1 MRKPLHPAASD
12 DLVPS
17 PAKDVDLIDSKHQR
31 IVNAACRLF
40 FKKGY
45 HRTTIREIAL
55 ASGMSMGQLYHYISS
70 KDDVLF
76 LTYKQMQM
84 LWYEHLIKSGVE
96 AIKDPL
102 ERLTRAVRLTLQ
114 FALKNKDLFLFL
126 YTETKYLGKR
136 HLHVVLEM
144 DDKNVVGFWRRLL
157 IEATTAGG
165 IKRDVDFLANLLSY
179 LILFLPLRG
188 WNLKEKPSES
198 HLDVMTGF
206 ILSGLGLQSVSR
218 SDKGAMKVSK
228 RRSNHFEPA

>member
-1 MRKPLHPAASD
+1 MRKPVHQARRD

-17 PAKDVDLIDSKHQR
+17 SAKDADLIDSKHQQ

-84 LWYEHLIKSGVE
+84 LWYEHLVKSGVE
-96 AIKDPL
+96 EIRDPL
-102 ERLTRAVRLTLQ
+102 ERLTKAVRLTLG
-114 FALKNKDLFLFL
+114 FALKNKNLFLFL

-136 HLHVVLEM
+136 HLQVVLEM

-157 IEATTAGG
+157 KDVTAAKRM
-165 IKRDVDFLANLLSY
+165 KRDVDFLANLLSY
-179 LILFLPLRG
+179 LMLFLPLRG
-188 WNLKEKPSES
+188 WNLKEKVSDP
-198 HLDVMTGF
+198 HLDGMTAF
-206 ILSGLGLQSVSR
+206 ILSGLGLR
-218 SDKGAMKVSK
+218 
-228 RRSNHFEPA
+228 

>member
-1 MRKPLHPAASD
+1 MRKPVHQARRD

-17 PAKDVDLIDSKHQR
+17 SAKDADLIDSKHQQ

-84 LWYEHLIKSGVE
+84 LWYEHLVKSGVE
-96 AIKDPL
+96 EIRDPL
-102 ERLTRAVRLTLQ
+102 ERLTKAVRLTLG
-114 FALKNKDLFLFL
+114 FTLKNKDLFLFL

-136 HLHVVLEM
+136 HLQVVLEM

-157 IEATTAGG
+157 KDVTAAKRM
-165 IKRDVDFLANLLSY
+165 KRDVDFLANLLSY
-179 LILFLPLRG
+179 LMLFLPLRG
-188 WNLKEKPSES
+188 WNLKEKVSDP
-198 HLDVMTGF
+198 HLDGMTAF
-206 ILSGLGLQSVSR
+206 ILSGLGLR
-218 SDKGAMKVSK
+218 
-228 RRSNHFEPA
+228 

>member
-1 MRKPLHPAASD
+1 MRKPIQQAMRD

-17 PAKDVDLIDSKHQR
+17 SAKDVDLIDSKHQQ

-84 LWYEHLIKSGVE
+84 LWYEHLVKSGVE
-96 AIKDPL
+96 GIKDPM
-102 ERLTRAVRLTLQ
+102 ERLTKAVRLTLG
-114 FALKNKDLFLFL
+114 FTLKNKDLFLFL

-136 HLHVVLEM
+136 HLQVVLEM

-157 IEATTAGG
+157 KHATAAKRM
-165 IKRDVDFLANLLSY
+165 KRDVDFLANLLSY
-179 LILFLPLRG
+179 LMLFLPLRG
-188 WNLKEKPSES
+188 WNLKEKVSDP
-198 HLDVMTGF
+198 HLDGMTAF
-206 ILSGLGLQSVSR
+206 ILSGLGLR
-218 SDKGAMKVSK
+218 
-228 RRSNHFEPA
+228 